1 MNCDCNRGYS
11 LVDYLNNP
19 SSATIQCI
27 NGQLKPIVNCA
38 KIVDDS
44 PSQPIDKPVK
54 PKPTYAP
61 TVAPTNPPTTV
72 WTGQFPPGTNYLKKL
87 FSTLTLKVLIIL
99 RFFD

>member
-19 SSATIQCI
+19 TSATIQCI
-27 NGQLKPIVNCA
+27 DGQLKPVVNCA

-44 PSQPIDKPVK
+44 PGQPIDQPSK

-61 TVAPTNPPTTV
+61 TAAPTVKPTTP
-72 WTGQFPPGTNYLKKL
+72 WTGQFPQGKQ
-87 FSTLTLKVLIIL
+87 I
-99 RFFD
+99 